1 MRQAIDTKELNDD
14 SLWLVNDQSFENI
27 MRGSISGNQN
37 EILIGVQMKSGDQG
51 IIDPVKTWLLKRVAT
66 ETANR

>member
-37 EILIGVQMKSGDQG
+37 EILIGV
-51 IIDPVKTWLLKRVAT
+51 
-66 ETANR
+66 